1 MSANAHP
8 LPQQIARSPASGSP
22 NPWIL
27 SSWWDQLLIVS
38 TPLLVVP
45 IVFLLASPWV
55 GVQAETI
62 AIVVTAFFALGHHLP
77 GMIRAYGDQELFQ
90 RFRLRFILTPLTL
103 IAVSVPLYRH
113 HYDVFLLTLYFW
125 GCWHGLMQLYGFVRI
140 YDAKVGST
148 APITAYLDWLM
159 CLSWFPTALLF
170 SHRRTAEF
178 LGFWYSFGGPTIPP
192 AAIPAFR
199 WGALALSISVMIA
212 FLVNYA
218 VQSARGR
225 PPNPVKVMM
234 LASGIGFWWFS
245 FVYLQFSGLSVTL
258 YEIAHDVQYMAI
270 TWLYNCRRVKS
281 NPEFDGFMRFVFRRG
296 MALLY
301 LGLIAGYGAL
311 GLVPTLVQDGSV
323 FAFFNAFILISTI
336 LHYYY
341 DGFIWKVRE
350 KSTQTSLGVAEADR
364 PPRPTLAGPGGF
376 AHLMKWSPAI
386 LFVGWLFVTD
396 LTDPSLSAET
406 KKNLTQQYEQQLSN
420 STALPKSEDE
430 QSWLY
435 TEFVQ
440 AQNIAA
446 SVPDDESAQMR
457 AAFMLA
463 NFGQN
468 EEATKLL
475 ERLVQRQPSSADG
488 HQLLGEV
495 YVHRGS
501 FGQAIQSFEAALS
514 FAKTKK
520 QRTNANLKLGEIYLV
535 QKDSDRAKA
544 HFQAAVNESPQI
556 QSVLKSLRKNEPN
569 SVPEN

>member
-1 MSANAHP
+1 MSATAHP
-8 LPQQIARSPASGSP
+8 ITPQVTRPTSTGSP
-22 NPWIL
+22 SPWIL

-45 IVFLLASPWV
+45 IVFFLASPWV
-55 GVQAETI
+55 GVQTETI

-90 RFRLRFILTPLTL
+90 RFKTRFILTPVAL
-103 IAVSVPLYRH
+103 IAASFPLYRY

-148 APITAYLDWLM
+148 AAITAYLDWLM

-170 SHRRTAEF
+170 SHKRTADF
-178 LGFWYSFGGPTIPP
+178 LGFWYSFGGPVIPP
-192 AAIPAFR
+192 AAVPVFR
-199 WGALALSISVMIA
+199 WASLILSIGVLIA
-212 FLVNYA
+212 FLANHA
-218 VQSARGR
+218 VQSFRGR
-225 PPNPVKVMM
+225 PPNPIKLMM

-311 GLVPTLVQDGSV
+311 GLVPTLVQDGTV

-350 KSTQTSLGVAEADR
+350 KSTQASLGVADSSSTR
-364 PPRPTLAGPGGF
+364 RLANTGPGGF
-376 AHLMKWSPAI
+376 VHLAKWSPAI
-386 LFVGWLFVTD
+386 LFVGWLFATD
-396 LTDPSLSAET
+396 LTDPSLSPET
-406 KKNLTQQYEQQLSN
+406 KSNLTKQYEQQLSN
-420 STALPKSEDE
+420 STVLPKSEEE

-435 TEFVQ
+435 TRFVQ

-446 SVPDDESAQMR
+446 SVPGDETAQMR
-457 AAFMLA
+457 AAYLLA

-468 EEATKLL
+468 EKATELL
-475 ERLVQRQPSSADG
+475 EKLVERQPTLADG

-501 FGQAIQSFEAALS
+501 FGSAIQSFQSALS

-520 QRTNANLKLGEIYLV
+520 QRTSANLKLGEIYLV
-535 QKDSDRAKA
+535 QKDPDNAKV
-544 HFQAAVNESPQI
+544 HFQAAVDENPQM
-556 QSVLKSLRKNEPN
+556 QSIIKGLRKDEPT
-569 SVPEN
+569 SVPEH